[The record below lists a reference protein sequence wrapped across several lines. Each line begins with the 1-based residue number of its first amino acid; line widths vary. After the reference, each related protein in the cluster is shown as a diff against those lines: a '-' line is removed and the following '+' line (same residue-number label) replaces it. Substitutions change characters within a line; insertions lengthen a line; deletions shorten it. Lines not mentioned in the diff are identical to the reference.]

1 MLTTVVFMKE
11 ELGFCGFSRSKRM
24 FNFVKP
30 SKKNQ
35 FSIHSD
41 VCGPFVSS
49 ALKSNS
55 DVSRRVSD
63 GKSHVFSVFGFRDR
77 SKIANPIIRL
87 DAVDVVNVVRDNAI
101 MYHPRNSV
109 RGSSMAHDNGA
120 FVSIAVD
127 RGESL
132 FSGKLSVEHAAKHL
146 RRSNFVFKHVRGG
159 SVPCENPSVG
169 AVTHKLPD
177 AINVHFEPQVADSLS
192 VSHTREEASHVR

>member
-1 MLTTVVFMKE
+1 MLPTMVFMKK

-55 DVSRRVSD
+55 DVSREVSD
-63 GKSHVFSVFGFRDR
+63 GKSHVLSVFGFRDR
-77 SKIANPIIRL
+77 PEIANSVVRP
-87 DAVDVVNVVRDNAI
+87 DAVDVVNVVWDNAI
-101 MYHPRNSV
+101 VYHPSNPM
-109 RGSSMAHDNGA
+109 RGGSMAHDNGA
-120 FVSIAVD
+120 FVSIAVGCGK
-127 RGESL
+127 RL
-132 FSGKLSVEHAAKHL
+132 FSRKLSVEHAAKHL
-146 RRSNFVFKHVRGG
+146 RRSNLVFKHIWGG
-159 SVPCENPSVG
+159 GVPCKNTSVG
-169 AVTHKLPD
+169 IVANKLPN
-177 AINVHFEPQVADSLS
+177 AINVHFEPQVADHLS